1 MRARQRLRRAFTQ
14 WTLRTSVGWIADEV
28 ILKGLQDAYVNGSV
42 NNCNCRKA
50 EKLTVVMEDPD
61 NASLDDDGN
70 DGASSC
76 SDMGH
81 DDVLPESIEADEEI
95 RLHILG
101 LSSYYTSVIECNFG
115 AKISLLPT
123 RYLPPGSIR
132 LLYWQFRVVGSGCSY
147 LHFWRVFREGWHNVL
162 RFQSP
167 SNHGQCD
174 DCADYK
180 ESFGRSAQ
188 ADSDQHRYEV
198 ARAYKDHITAVGR
211 DRELE
216 TFLQSQRPLA
226 RQGKRRR
233 RRSDADEPSTLGT
246 DGEDELFG
254 AHPEE
259 EREIR
264 FPTVEQQMAFEKLC
278 RDPFRD
284 GAPRRAAPRRSK
296 R

>member
-1 MRARQRLRRAFTQ
+1 
-14 WTLRTSVGWIADEV
+14 
-28 ILKGLQDAYVNGSV
+28 
-42 NNCNCRKA
+42 
-50 EKLTVVMEDPD
+50 MEDPD

-226 RQGKRRR
+226 RQGCL
-233 RRSDADEPSTLGT
+233 AIHWEPWDSLYNLLSHFNRK
-246 DGEDELFG
+246 DFRMIKLELSV
-254 AHPEE
+254 A
-259 EREIR
+259 
-264 FPTVEQQMAFEKLC
+264 
-278 RDPFRD
+278 DPFRT
-284 GAPRRAAPRRSK
+284 AWIRASGGSLKPELVYERCMMSGV
-296 R
+296 